1 MNTIEMIKACIEPVI
16 GSVRVEAL
24 DPASIGEH
32 YHEESGPP
40 VEIEGMVIIYP
51 ERVEVDTI
59 GGIRIVRWS
68 VDVLVDASEPDA
80 GLFGCEPVQHSK
92 HETFAKAVTDAALL
106 IAEDRIASRF
116 EALADEGDV

>member
-24 DPASIGEH
+24 DPDSIGEH
-32 YHEESGPP
+32 YHEVGVPP

-59 GGIRIVRWS
+59 GGIREIVRWS
-68 VDVLVDASEPDA
+68 VDVLVDASEP
-80 GLFGCEPVQHSK
+80 VQNSK
-92 HETFAKAVTDAALL
+92 HETFAEAATEAALL